1 MHRNAPR
8 RDTER
13 FPNLDSRARAGF
25 DAKRAVKSPGM
36 RVRFSLGR
44 SAESGARDLSFAESC
59 AHGLRS
65 QVPVSSV
72 CLQVGLSQAMP

>member
-1 MHRNAPR
+1 LVESPR
-8 RDTER
+8 LRVW
-13 FPNLDSRARAGF
+13 FP
-25 DAKRAVKSPGM
+25 
-36 RVRFSLGR
+36 LGR
-44 SAESGARDLSFAESC
+44 PAESGARDLSFAESC